1 MAQTYCMK
9 CMEPTGGTEVCPY
22 CGYAGEGE
30 YKPFVLKP
38 GTILKDQYLLGEP
51 LGQGGFGITYIARD
65 LSLDIRVAIKEY
77 YPNGYANRNIE
88 SSDQVTIMD
97 ERLRMD
103 VLRGKDSFLKEAR
116 TVARFRGTPGIVDV
130 LSFFEANN
138 TAYIVMEYLEGETLG
153 SRLKRKLFTADEI
166 FRLMGPVFDALEKV
180 HAENVIHR
188 DISPDNI
195 MTAA

>member
-1 MAQTYCMK
+1 MPTIIPPLRFAWETDDMAQTYCMK

-88 SSDQVTIMD
+88 T
-97 ERLRMD
+97 
-103 VLRGKDSFLKEAR
+103 
-116 TVARFRGTPGIVDV
+116 
-130 LSFFEANN
+130 
-138 TAYIVMEYLEGETLG
+138 
-153 SRLKRKLFTADEI
+153 SRLPR
-166 FRLMGPVFDALEKV
+166 RYV
-180 HAENVIHR
+180 
-188 DISPDNI
+188 
-195 MTAA
+195 